1 MSALHAIVAATD
13 LSEPAA
19 AAAERA
25 ALLAHAAGARLTLLH
40 ALSTSA
46 LDELRQ
52 GLDGGAAAAATLQ
65 DDARTRLDEQAAAL
79 ARRHGLAVDA
89 ELALGH
95 PVEAVGRVAERTGA
109 DLVVTG
115 TRGAGLLRGVVV
127 GSTAERIAARS
138 ARPVLMV
145 RRAPAQAYR
154 RVLVALD
161 FSPCSA
167 ALLALAARVAPAAEL
182 VLLHAVS
189 LPFESRL
196 RTAGVADGTITQ
208 YRERMRR
215 EARARLEALAAA
227 AGLAATR
234 TGFATP
240 GGADPWMLIVQ
251 AEREQACDLVAIGR
265 QGRGALQD
273 LLLGSTTRMVM
284 AEGSADVLLAPQPA
298 A

>member
-13 LSEPAA
+13 LSTPAA
-19 AAAERA
+19 DAAERA
-25 ALLAHAAGARLTLLH
+25 ALLAQAAGARLTLVH

-46 LDELRQ
+46 LEELRR
-52 GLDGGAAAAATLQ
+52 GLEGGDAAAATLQ
-65 DDARTRLDEQAAAL
+65 DDARARLHEQAAAL

-89 ELALGH
+89 ELALGN
-95 PVEAVGRVAERTGA
+95 PVEAVGHAAERTGA

-115 TRGAGLLRGVVV
+115 TRGAGLLRGVVI

-138 ARPVLMV
+138 ARPALMV

-182 VLLHAVS
+182 VLLHAVE

-196 RTAGVADGTITQ
+196 RTAGVADTTLAQ

-227 AGLAATR
+227 AGLAAAR

-240 GGADPWMLIVQ
+240 DGADPWMQIVQ
-251 AEREQACDLVAIGR
+251 AERAQSCDLVAIGR
-265 QGRGALQD
+265 QGRSTLQD
-273 LLLGSTTRMVM
+273 LLLGSTTRTVM
-284 AEGSADVLLAPQPA
+284 AEGSADVLVAPQPA